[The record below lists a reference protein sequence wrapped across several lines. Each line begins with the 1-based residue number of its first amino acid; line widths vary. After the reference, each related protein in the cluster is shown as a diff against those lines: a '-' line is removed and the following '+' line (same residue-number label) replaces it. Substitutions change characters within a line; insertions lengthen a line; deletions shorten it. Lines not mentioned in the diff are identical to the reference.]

1 VAKSSRRSRNP
12 RPRDP
17 SLQRINKVLASAG
30 LGSRREVEE
39 LVVQGRVEVDREI
52 ITDLAFRLDPTQSKI
67 KVDGELLRRPKL
79 VYIAL
84 NKPPGVLSTNSD
96 PSGRMRVIDL
106 IPEQERVF
114 SVGRL
119 DKSSQGLILL
129 TNDGD
134 LAQRL
139 AHPKYRV
146 QKTYFV
152 VVAGNMTTE
161 ELAKLRK
168 GVYLAE
174 GIARI
179 DGATIRRNRKGCT
192 ELEIVLSEGKNREIR
207 RILARAGHKVVLL
220 RRIAIGNLRLGQ
232 LPVGASRMLTG
243 QEVKALYAL
252 SKATKKSVQRAE
264 GQQGEKASAA
274 KSGRKQ
280 SVETTSPPAR
290 NLASPPKEVR
300 PGKPTVTPLDTVD
313 ATSSDHDLVGSDAE
327 FQVNDDELVLSAEQV
342 DLLENE
348 SQAFEEYDDEFADA
362 YDDDFVGGFGG
373 EAKFGSV
380 IGSEDDEGGF
390 GYSSDTDSKADQ
402 AKSNRQGRQRSGRR
416 GSADRKAVR
425 GSSGA
430 RGRKRSPS
438 GRSKQSSANA
448 GGSGS
453 QKSTARGART
463 GTRGARTGARGA
475 RTGAR
480 GAKPA
485 ATKRGATRSGS
496 GRGPSKGSGG
506 RANKGRGGPSGG
518 KGGAKS
524 RRR

>member
-1 VAKSSRRSRNP
+1 MAKSSRRPRNQQ
-12 RPRDP
+12 PRDP

-52 ITDLAFRLDPTQSKI
+52 ITDLAFRLDPARSKI

-152 VVAGNMTTE
+152 VVAGNMTAD

-252 SKATKKSVQRAE
+252 SKPAKKTAGQSEPKKKGSKRVQSKAPDAATSASIDSV
-264 GQQGEKASAA
+264 
-274 KSGRKQ
+274 
-280 SVETTSPPAR
+280 PPD
-290 NLASPPKEVR
+290 VR
-300 PGKPTVTPLDTVD
+300 PGKPTVTPLD
-313 ATSSDHDLVGSDAE
+313 ATGDSDAE
-327 FQVNDDELVLSAEQV
+327 FQVDDEELVLDAEQI
-342 DLLENE
+342 DALESE
-348 SQAFEEYDDEFADA
+348 AQAFEEYDDEFADA

-373 EAKFGSV
+373 GATFGSV
-380 IGSEDDEGGF
+380 IGSDDDSGELE
-390 GYSSDTDSKADQ
+390 YSDDASSTSRPSKGDRRA
-402 AKSNRQGRQRSGRR
+402 RQR
-416 GSADRKAVR
+416 
-425 GSSGA
+425 
-430 RGRKRSPS
+430 RGRSSPKA
-438 GRSKQSSANA
+438 GGGNQTSSARSSR
-448 GGSGS
+448 SGS
-453 QKSTARGART
+453 
-463 GTRGARTGARGA
+463 
-475 RTGAR
+475 R
-480 GAKPA
+480 GAKPGSRGAKPGA
-485 ATKRGATRSGS
+485 AKGAKRGSTRTSSSRGAAKS
-496 GRGPSKGSGG
+496 PGRS
-506 RANKGRGGPSGG
+506 NKGRGGPSGG